1 MAEHPRS
8 LSVHYR
14 NLELLRRQKIKS
26 LMALGPQR
34 NVVRGSDR
42 STDIRLFDVTG
53 EGIAIGEILCG
64 YNGITPGR
72 PTLNPR
78 PQGPFT
84 ESHNTKK

>member
-42 STDIRLFDVTG
+42 STDIRLFDIAG
-53 EGIAIGEILCG
+53 EGITIGEVLSGC
-64 YNGITPGR
+64 NGIMPDR
-72 PTLNPR
+72 PTLNPP
-78 PQGPFT
+78 PQGAFT